1 MKHIVFIVSTLLAT
15 VAPTVYAQSSKS
27 ANITNTATVVSDCS
41 IQTTQNILFPSVDL
55 LTQESATA
63 QGSFSVRCTK
73 GSYNLQISNGM
84 NMNVGRLYNSVYSG
98 SFTEPNRYNYYFEC
112 NRAMKHISENDTL
125 QYELYVD
132 PSMQT
137 KSYNYASTQ
146 SSTGA
151 IRPSSCGTT
160 GNFKTVTFTTFE
172 PQQVDIYAKA
182 LVTKNLKSG
191 AYVDT
196 ISVMVTF

>member
-1 MKHIVFIVSTLLAT
+1 MKRIVFIASTLLAF
-15 VAPTVYAQSSKS
+15 APHAYAQSTQST
-27 ANITNTATVVSDCS
+27 NITNTVTVVSDCS

-55 LTQESATA
+55 LTQETATA
-63 QGSFSVRCTK
+63 QGSFAVRCTK

-84 NMNVGRLYNSVYSG
+84 NMNVGRLYNTVYSG

-146 SSTGA
+146 SSSGA
-151 IRPSSCGTT
+151 VRPSSCGTT
-160 GNFKTVTFTTFE
+160 GNFKTITFTSFE
-172 PQQVDIYAKA
+172 PQQVNIYAKA

-196 ISVMVTF
+196 ISVLVTF

>member
-1 MKHIVFIVSTLLAT
+1 MKYIAFIVGTLL
-15 VAPTVYAQSSKS
+15 VCAPTVYAQSTKS

-55 LTQESATA
+55 LTQETATA

-73 GSYNLQISNGM
+73 GSYNLQINNGM

-112 NRAMKHISENDTL
+112 NRAMKHISESDTL

-146 SSTGA
+146 SSSGA
-151 IRPSSCGTT
+151 VRPSTCGTT
-160 GNFKTVTFTTFE
+160 GNFKTITFTSFE
-172 PQQVDIYAKA
+172 AQQVDIYAKA

-196 ISVMVTF
+196 ISVLVTF